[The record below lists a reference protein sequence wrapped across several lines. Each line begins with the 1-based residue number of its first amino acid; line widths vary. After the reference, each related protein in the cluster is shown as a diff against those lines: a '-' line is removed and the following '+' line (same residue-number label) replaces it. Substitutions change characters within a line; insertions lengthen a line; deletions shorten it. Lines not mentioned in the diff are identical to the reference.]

1 MTVLVTP
8 FPGQVVRP
16 SWAARVISPLHDVL
30 TVEERRAIMADDPD
44 SYLYV
49 TSDPLDLP
57 HAPGG
62 DPRTAN
68 AVAQQRLLD
77 LGAYDEPEAGAAYAY
92 RMIDGGDGHTGIVVQ
107 VSVAGFVDGRV
118 LGHEGVQ
125 PDRVDGLVRHFDVVP
140 RRSELISLVHRDD
153 AEVAELTASVS
164 RTAPILD
171 IVDVSGIG
179 QTVWRAGATQ
189 TAQLV
194 ERLDGRQ
201 LYIADGHHR
210 VAAAVRRW
218 ERDGRPDD
226 ATVLCVIYPERQI
239 RLYAFHRLLH
249 GPVDVAAL
257 LEASAEDFDIRPA
270 AGPTLSS
277 GRFGLYAAGR
287 WSELV
292 PRSARLPRGVAGLD
306 VTILDQRLLR
316 PRSGIV
322 AGDPRLEFVPELRDL
337 NSTLRTCDT
346 DGGVLFTLQAPSIDD
361 LVAVAERGE
370 VMSAKSTYVQPKPRT
385 GIFLL

>member
-1 MTVLVTP
+1 
-8 FPGQVVRP
+8 
-16 SWAARVISPLHDVL
+16 
-30 TVEERRAIMADDPD
+30 MADDPD
-44 SYLYV
+44 SYLFV

-57 HAPGG
+57 EAPGG
-62 DPRTAN
+62 DPSTAN

-77 LGAYDEPEAGAAYAY
+77 RGAYDAPLDGAAYAY
-92 RMIDGGDGHTGIVVQ
+92 RMTQGDDGHTGIVVQ

-125 PDRVDGLVRHFDVVP
+125 PDRVDGLVRHFDAVP

-153 AEVAELTASVS
+153 AEVADLTATLC
-164 RTAPILD
+164 RAAPILD
-171 IVDVSGIG
+171 TLDVSGLG
-179 QTVWRAGATQ
+179 QTVWRASAAQ

-194 ERLDGRQ
+194 ERLEGRQ

-218 ERDGRPDD
+218 QRDGRPDD
-226 ATVLCVIYPERQI
+226 ATVLCVIYPEREI
-239 RLYAFHRLLH
+239 RLYAFHRLVH

-257 LEASAEDFDIRPA
+257 LEAAAQDFDVRPA
-270 AGPTLSS
+270 AGPTLAA

-292 PRSARLPRGVAGLD
+292 PRSAPRRQGVSGLD
-306 VTILDQRLLR
+306 VTMLDRQLLWPRL
-316 PRSGIV
+316 GIV
-322 AGDPRLEFVPELRDL
+322 AGDPRLEFVPELRPL
-337 NSTLRTCDT
+337 ASTLRECDV

-361 LVAVAERGE
+361 LVAVADRGE

>member
-1 MTVLVTP
+1 MADL
-8 FPGQVVRP
+8 
-16 SWAARVISPLHDVL
+16 AARV
-30 TVEERRAIMADDPD
+30 
-44 SYLYV
+44 
-49 TSDPLDLP
+49 
-57 HAPGG
+57 G
-62 DPRTAN
+62 RT
-68 AVAQQRLLD
+68 D
-77 LGAYDEPEAGAAYAY
+77 
-92 RMIDGGDGHTGIVVQ
+92 
-107 VSVAGFVDGRV
+107 
-118 LGHEGVQ
+118 
-125 PDRVDGLVRHFDVVP
+125 
-140 RRSELISLVHRDD
+140 
-153 AEVAELTASVS
+153 
-164 RTAPILD
+164 PILD
-171 IVDVSGIG
+171 TLDVSGVG
-179 QTVWRAGATQ
+179 QTVWRAGAAQ

-210 VAAAVRRW
+210 IAAAVRRW

-226 ATVLCVIYPERQI
+226 ATVLCVVYPEREI
-239 RLYAFHRLLH
+239 RLYAFHRLVH

-257 LEASAEDFDIRPA
+257 LAAAAQDFDIRPA

-292 PRSARLPRGVAGLD
+292 PRSAPLLRGVAGLD
-306 VTILDQRLLR
+306 VTILDQQILR
-316 PRSGIV
+316 PRLGVV
-322 AGDPRLEFVPELRDL
+322 AGDPRLEFVPELRPL
-337 NSTLRTCDT
+337 ASTLRACDT

>member
-1 MTVLVTP
+1 
-8 FPGQVVRP
+8 
-16 SWAARVISPLHDVL
+16 
-30 TVEERRAIMADDPD
+30 
-44 SYLYV
+44 
-49 TSDPLDLP
+49 
-57 HAPGG
+57 
-62 DPRTAN
+62 
-68 AVAQQRLLD
+68 
-77 LGAYDEPEAGAAYAY
+77 
-92 RMIDGGDGHTGIVVQ
+92 
-107 VSVAGFVDGRV
+107 
-118 LGHEGVQ
+118 
-125 PDRVDGLVRHFDVVP
+125 
-140 RRSELISLVHRDD
+140 
-153 AEVAELTASVS
+153 
-164 RTAPILD
+164 
-171 IVDVSGIG
+171 
-179 QTVWRAGATQ
+179 
-189 TAQLV
+189 
-194 ERLDGRQ
+194 
-201 LYIADGHHR
+201 
-210 VAAAVRRW
+210 
-218 ERDGRPDD
+218 
-226 ATVLCVIYPERQI
+226 
-239 RLYAFHRLLH
+239 
-249 GPVDVAAL
+249 VAAL